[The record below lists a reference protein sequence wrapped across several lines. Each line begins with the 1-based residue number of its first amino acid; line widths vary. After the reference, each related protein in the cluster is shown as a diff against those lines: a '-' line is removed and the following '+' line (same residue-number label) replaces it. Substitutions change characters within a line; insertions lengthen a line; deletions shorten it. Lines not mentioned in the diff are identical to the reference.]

1 MADAWPELRLRRPL
15 DRPARLVVANRKGGS
30 GKTTTAVQL
39 AAAYAAW
46 GLRVRLTDGDPQL
59 ASATYWLPPQRERG
73 YPTLLDV
80 FLGEATLAEVTAPTA
95 VERVSIVPSLD
106 TLGRVEQDRPPGAD
120 LLLAREYDSDRE
132 AADVEIMDAPPSMGA
147 VTVAMLAAAH
157 GVVITQR
164 VSSLDYVGVAELARP
179 LDLVRRRL
187 NPDLTVAAVVL
198 IAANERASLTG
209 TMLERLTGE
218 YPEAVVHTV
227 PHSVRAT
234 EAPGQHRPLLDYAPG
249 NPVTEAYWQLAAMLA
264 PRIGAAWQVAPGPA
278 LTSEAVPTP

>member
-1 MADAWPELRLRRPL
+1 MADWPDLRLQPP

-46 GLRVRLTDGDPQL
+46 GLRVRITDGDPQL
-59 ASATYWLPPQRERG
+59 ASASYWLPPARDRG

-80 FLGEATLAEVTAPTA
+80 FTGDATLAEVTAPTA
-95 VERVSIVPSLD
+95 IERVSIVPSLD

-120 LLLAREYDSDRE
+120 LLLARELDADQA
-132 AADVEIMDAPPSMGA
+132 AADVEIMDSPPSMGA

-157 GVVITQR
+157 RVVISQR
-164 VSSLDYVGVAELARP
+164 VSTLDYVGVAELARP

-187 NPDLTVAAVVL
+187 QPDLTVAAVVL
-198 IAANERASLTG
+198 IAANDRASLTG
-209 TMLERLTGE
+209 AMLERLAGE
-218 YPEAVVHTV
+218 YPAAIVATV

-249 NPVTEAYWQLAAMLA
+249 NPVTLAYWRLAARLAPGIGVSWQIPPDPAQLAGDVEA
-264 PRIGAAWQVAPGPA
+264 VAP
-278 LTSEAVPTP
+278 

>member
-1 MADAWPELRLRRPL
+1 MADAWPELRLRQPP
-15 DRPARLVVANRKGGS
+15 DPARLVVANRKGGS

-39 AAAYAAW
+39 AAAFAAW

-80 FLGEATLAEVTAPTA
+80 FLGEATLAQTTAPTT

-106 TLGRVEQDRPPGAD
+106 TLGRVEQERPPGAD
-120 LLLAREYDSDRE
+120 LLLAREYDDDRD
-132 AADVEIMDAPPSMGA
+132 AADVEIMDSPPSMGA

-179 LDLVRRRL
+179 LDLVRKRL
-187 NPDLTVAAVVL
+187 QPDLAVSAVVL

-209 TMLERLTGE
+209 TMLERLTSE
-218 YPEAVVHTV
+218 YPDSVVYTV

-249 NPVTEAYWQLAAMLA
+249 NPVTEAYWALAAQLA
-264 PRIGAAWQVAPGPA
+264 PRIGAAWEVAPSAALATAEVPA
-278 LTSEAVPTP
+278 